1 MEGIK
6 AARPLLTDYLAALNA
21 AEGLPRRS
29 RMVGGPDVVP
39 KVYAPG
45 AVGWTDAVSQIF
57 DTDDNRLAI
66 EIPNEVRKHLGK
78 TIRVGARNIT
88 LPNATT
94 QVARKRANL
103 PR

>member
-1 MEGIK
+1 MAQGIK
-6 AARPLLTDYLAALNA
+6 AARALLIDYVAALNT

-29 RMVGGPDVVP
+29 RVVGGPDLLPRNYSV
-39 KVYAPG
+39 G
-45 AVGWTDAVSQIF
+45 AAGWTDAVCEIY

-66 EIPNEVRKHLGK
+66 DIPNESRKYLGK

-94 QVARKRANL
+94 QVARKRV
-103 PR
+103 PP